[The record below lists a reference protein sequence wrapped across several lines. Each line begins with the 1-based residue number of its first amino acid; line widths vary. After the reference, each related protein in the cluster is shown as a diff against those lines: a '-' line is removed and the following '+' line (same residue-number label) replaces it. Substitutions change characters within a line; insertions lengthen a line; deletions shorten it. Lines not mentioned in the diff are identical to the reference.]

1 MPAELGDG
9 AQIYLLREMARGEGG
24 LRCEVS
30 GREAVECKGTGVQEV
45 AADDAV
51 YKTCS
56 WMPADCTVSS
66 WRW

>member
-30 GREAVECKGTGVQEV
+30 GREAVECKGTGVQEA

-51 YKTCS
+51 
-56 WMPADCTVSS
+56 
-66 WRW
+66 